1 MSSKNALL
9 ISPVTVIDD
18 GKTFVCSIAP
28 VSGRIQESATQVK
41 IFGEEELL

>member
-18 GKTFVCSIAP
+18 GKKFVCSIAA
-28 VSGRIQESATQVK
+28 VSGRIQESVTQVK

>member
-18 GKTFVCSIAP
+18 GKKFVCSIATL
-28 VSGRIQESATQVK
+28 SGRIQESATQVK
-41 IFGEEELL
+41 IFGEEGLL